1 MALRAN
7 LRRAATPLVVAGTG
21 YVCASLA
28 LVVGTGVLA
37 GRDPTRLATTPITGY
52 FLLAGVFAGIVAVYA
67 GRRYSRRVRLLAVGL
82 LVAGV
87 GVRFVGGGMVGAVG
101 AVGAVSGVLSVV
113 GLFVVVFL
121 PYLVAGAVLL
131 RVVATLV
138 SPDRVRRLT
147 GRPVVSGSL
156 LVVGVVVLVAT
167 VGPLLAVATAPPA
180 VPPADWSPEEQLAYL
195 ESTDQRDRE
204 TGAFVDRS
212 RDTARIERVLSLAG
226 TGGID
231 TPQAQLDAA
240 VVLHHGTC
248 PAHFELAHRYAVR
261 ANDSPEIDAPSWTR
275 VTYDRWQL
283 SLGNDQRY
291 GTQGGTRP
299 VNATCVPPVPEE
311 IDIGSPA

>member
-1 MALRAN
+1 MALRDT
-7 LRRAATPLVVAGTG
+7 LRHAVTPLVLAGTG

-28 LVVGTGVLA
+28 LVVGTAVLA
-37 GRDPTRLATTPITGY
+37 GGDPTRLAGISIIGY
-52 FLLAGVFAGIVAVYA
+52 VVLAGAFAGFVAVSV
-67 GRRYSRRVRLLAVGL
+67 GVGLSRRVQLLTVAL

-87 GVRFVGGGMVGAVG
+87 GVRFVDAGEAVG
-101 AVGAVSGVLSVV
+101 GVISVA

-121 PYLVAGAVLL
+121 PYLVGGAVLL
-131 RVVATLV
+131 RVAAGVV
-138 SPDRVRRLT
+138 SPDRVRRLA
-147 GRPVVSGSL
+147 GRRTVSGGL
-156 LVVGVVVLVAT
+156 LVVGVVVLVVT

-195 ESTDQRDRE
+195 ESTDQADRE

-212 RDTARIERVLSLAG
+212 RDIARIERVLSLAQAG
-226 TGGID
+226 VID

-248 PAHFELAHRYAVR
+248 PAHFELAHRYAVL
-261 ANDSPEIDAPSWTR
+261 ANESPEIDAPFWTR

-283 SLGNDQRY
+283 SLGNEQRY

-299 VNATCVPPVPEE
+299 VNAPCLPPVPAGIEPR
-311 IDIGSPA
+311 SST